1 MRMRYWLTMALVSAV
16 IGAAYAQEA
25 PSPVQAT
32 AQQAAPAGTTTQ
44 APARSAPAPAP
55 TSSNS
60 TSVPQTNA
68 PAATPTATATTT
80 PTGPSPDILKKAR
93 RSGYH
98 IRVRQGTTY
107 FCRSE
112 ATIGSRFVDEQC
124 LNQDMFE
131 ARLERQQAQKDQLQ
145 QSMNLCATG
154 GGACGGGK

>member
-1 MRMRYWLTMALVSAV
+1 M
-16 IGAAYAQEA
+16 
-25 PSPVQAT
+25 
-32 AQQAAPAGTTTQ
+32 
-44 APARSAPAPAP
+44 
-55 TSSNS
+55 
-60 TSVPQTNA
+60 
-68 PAATPTATATTT
+68 
-80 PTGPSPDILKKAR
+80 LKKAR
-93 RSGYH
+93 RNGYH

-112 ATIGSRFVDEQC
+112 ATIGTRFVDEEC